1 MGFGAIIVG
10 DEIMRGKRQ
19 DKHMPKVIELLAA
32 RGLELAW
39 CRYVGDDPEVI
50 TRTLR
55 ETFAGSDA
63 VLSFGGIG
71 ATPDDV
77 TRQCAA
83 AALGVP
89 LERHPEALAIILEKF
104 GDEAY
109 PKRVLMTEFPAGA
122 AIVPNPYNR
131 IPGFSVGE
139 HYFFPGFPEMAW
151 PMAEWVLDTHYAHL
165 FHPAPKVDRSI
176 LVLDAPESQ
185 LIDLMDA
192 VNAAH
197 PGVKV
202 YSLPSFRSEGRR
214 IELGVRGPA
223 AAAEPALA
231 QIKAGVAALGF
242 AYEEIS

>member
-10 DEIMRGKRQ
+10 DEILRGKRQ
-19 DKHMPKVIELLAA
+19 DKHLAKAIELLAQ

-39 CRYVGDDPEVI
+39 ARYVGDDPGLI

-55 ETFAGSDA
+55 ETFAGDDV

-83 AALGVP
+83 AALGAP
-89 LERHPEALAIILEKF
+89 LERHPGAMAILLEKF
-104 GDEAY
+104 GDQAY

-122 AIVPNPYNR
+122 ELVPNPYNR
-131 IPGFSVGE
+131 IPGFSIRS

-165 FHPAPKVDRSI
+165 FHPEPKADRSI

-197 PGVKV
+197 AGVKV
-202 YSLPSFRSEGRR
+202 YSLPSFRPEGRR

-223 AAAEPALA
+223 ATAEAALA
-231 QIKAGVAALGF
+231 QLKAGVAALGF
-242 AYEEIS
+242 AFEEVG

>member
-19 DKHMPKVIELLAA
+19 DKHMAKTIEILAV

-55 ETFAGSDA
+55 ETFAGGDV

-89 LERHPEALAIILEKF
+89 LARHPEAMAIILEKF
-104 GDEAY
+104 GDQAY

-131 IPGFSVGE
+131 IPGFSVRE

-151 PMAEWVLDTHYAHL
+151 PMAEWVLETHYAHL

-192 VNAAH
+192 VNAAYA
-197 PGVKV
+197 GVKV
-202 YSLPSFRSEGRR
+202 YSLPSFRPEGRR

-223 AAAEPALA
+223 AAAELALA
-231 QIKAGVAALGF
+231 QLKAGVAALGF
-242 AYEEIS
+242 AWQDVA